1 MSALAELL
9 GWIAR
14 VEFLTIGWEKTEE
27 PLRTS
32 PSEAP
37 HPIPE
42 ELL

>member
-1 MSALAELL
+1 MSAPAELL

-14 VEFLTIGWEKTEE
+14 AEFLTIGWEKTEE

-37 HPIPE
+37 RLIPE
-42 ELL
+42 GLL